1 MNVIYKYLIDWDG
14 SNNATADIC
23 IDSRIID
30 FQFQNGEL
38 YLWAIVDTFYEEK
51 AQAKFEI
58 YGTGREI
65 KNPNKLKYLKT
76 LHNNDMVWH
85 IFTRI

>member
-1 MNVIYKYLIDWDG
+1 MNVIYKYLVNWDG

-30 FQFQNGEL
+30 FQFQGGEL
-38 YLWAIVDTFYEEK
+38 YLWAIVDTAYEEK
-51 AQAKFEI
+51 AEVKFEI

-65 KNPNKLKYLKT
+65 KNPNRLKHLKT
-76 LHNNDMVWH
+76 LHFNGMVWH
-85 IFTRI
+85 IFTRT